1 MLYFFLDACAT
12 SRRYFEDIGSD
23 IARQLFAYPGSTII
37 YDVIVVPETAS
48 TFTRVRNLGF
58 FDEEKRL
65 RLIASFRRESKEK
78 HLVHPIE
85 NRHIELSVELI
96 KRHDLHGADSI
107 HLAVAILYA
116 RELRAAGKKDRVV
129 FVTSD
134 GQLYKA
140 AVAEGLET
148 IHLWTCRC
156 SVCGNES
163 IAKKGKLNRCEVC
176 GRVCQVCEVAG
187 CTNEHIVALSG
198 LPAHS
203 TGEGK
208 DKRGVYSATPPNVR
222 PDVEG

>member
-23 IARQLFAYPGSTII
+23 TARQLFAYPGSAII

-48 TFTRVRNLGF
+48 TFTRARNLGF
-58 FDEEKRL
+58 FDEERRL

-78 HLVHPIE
+78 HFVHPIE
-85 NRHIELSVELI
+85 NKHIEFGVELI
-96 KRHDLHGADSI
+96 KKHDLHGADSI

-116 RELRAAGKKDRVV
+116 RELKAAKTKDRLV

-156 SVCGNES
+156 SVCGNEF
-163 IAKKGKLNRCEVC
+163 IAEKRRLNRCEVC
-176 GRVCQVCEVAG
+176 GRVCQVCEIAS
-187 CTNEHIVALSG
+187 CTNEYVVTL
-198 LPAHS
+198 
-203 TGEGK
+203 
-208 DKRGVYSATPPNVR
+208 
-222 PDVEG
+222 

>member
-12 SRRYFEDIGSD
+12 SRRYFEDIGSGT
-23 IARQLFAYPGSTII
+23 ARQLFAYPDSVII

-58 FDEEKRL
+58 FDEERRL

-78 HLVHPIE
+78 HFVHPIE
-85 NRHIELSVELI
+85 NRHIELGVELI
-96 KRHDLHGADSI
+96 KKHDLHGADSI

-116 RELRAAGKKDRVV
+116 RELRAARTKDRLV

-134 GQLYKA
+134 EHLYKA

-156 SVCGNES
+156 SVCGNEF
-163 IAKKGKLNRCEVC
+163 IAQKGKLNRCEVC
-176 GRVCQVCEVAG
+176 GRVCQVCEIAS
-187 CTNEHIVALSG
+187 CTNEYIVTL
-198 LPAHS
+198 
-203 TGEGK
+203 
-208 DKRGVYSATPPNVR
+208 
-222 PDVEG
+222 